1 MEDVTQILQAA
12 GSGDPAAAAKL
23 MPLVYEDLRKVAA
36 AKMARLSHGQTL
48 QATALVHEAYLR
60 MFGDDKSSWEA
71 AAQAMQ
77 CFLIDQARKKGRR
90 KRGGEWQR
98 VELKDL
104 DLATDADSET
114 LLIVQEALEKLA
126 EKDAIKAELV
136 RLRFYIGLSND
147 EAVKV
152 LGISEATGKR
162 YWSFAR
168 AWLMQEISEAQSK
181 E

>member
-1 MEDVTQILQAA
+1 
-12 GSGDPAAAAKL
+12 
-23 MPLVYEDLRKVAA
+23 
-36 AKMARLSHGQTL
+36 
-48 QATALVHEAYLR
+48 
-60 MFGDDKSSWEA
+60 
-71 AAQAMQ
+71 MQ